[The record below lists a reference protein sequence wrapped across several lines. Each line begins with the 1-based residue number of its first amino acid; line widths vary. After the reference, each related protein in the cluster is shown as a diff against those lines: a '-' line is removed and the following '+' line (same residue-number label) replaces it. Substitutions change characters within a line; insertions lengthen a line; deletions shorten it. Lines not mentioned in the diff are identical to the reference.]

1 MMEQFSLYKNENKNS
16 KKTYPYFVDVQ
27 NDLLGELNSRIV
39 IPLSS
44 QKTLNS
50 INAKKL
56 CPVIEINEDTFIL
69 LTHQMTSVP
78 RTALKKKVATL
89 EKYRYEILGAIDLL
103 LTGI

>member
-1 MMEQFSLYKNENKNS
+1 MEQFTLYRNENKNS
-16 KKTYPYFVDVQ
+16 KKAYPYFVDVQ
-27 NDLLGELNSRIV
+27 SDLLEELNSRIV

-44 QKTLNS
+44 QKILNN

-56 CPVIEINEDTFIL
+56 CPIIRIDDDSFVL

-78 RTALKKKVATL
+78 RTTLKKKVSTL
-89 EKYRYEILGAIDLL
+89 EQYRYDILRAIDLL

>member
-1 MMEQFSLYKNENKNS
+1 MEQFTLYKNENKGS
-16 KKTYPYFVDVQ
+16 KKAYPYFVDVQ
-27 NDLLGELNSRIV
+27 SDLLGELNSRIV

-44 QKTLNS
+44 QKALNN

-56 CPVIEINEDTFIL
+56 CPVIEINDTAFVL

-78 RTALKKKVATL
+78 STALKKKITTL
-89 EKYRYEILGAIDLL
+89 EQYRYDILGAIDLL

>member
-1 MMEQFSLYKNENKNS
+1 MLYKNENKNS
-16 KKTYPYFVDVQ
+16 KKAYPYFVDVQ

-44 QKTLNS
+44 QKTLNN

-56 CPVIEINEDTFIL
+56 CPIIEINEGVFIL

-78 RTALKKKVATL
+78 RTALKKKVASL
-89 EKYRYEILGAIDLL
+89 EQYRYDILGAIDLL

>member
-1 MMEQFSLYKNENKNS
+1 MEQFTLYRNENENS
-16 KKTYPYFVDVQ
+16 KKAYPYFVDVQ
-27 NDLLGELNSRIV
+27 SDLLEELNSRIV

-44 QKTLNS
+44 QKALNN

-56 CPVIEINEDTFIL
+56 CPVIEINEGAFIL

-78 RTALKKKVATL
+78 RSALKKKITTL
-89 EKYRYEILGAIDLL
+89 EEYRYEILGAIDLL